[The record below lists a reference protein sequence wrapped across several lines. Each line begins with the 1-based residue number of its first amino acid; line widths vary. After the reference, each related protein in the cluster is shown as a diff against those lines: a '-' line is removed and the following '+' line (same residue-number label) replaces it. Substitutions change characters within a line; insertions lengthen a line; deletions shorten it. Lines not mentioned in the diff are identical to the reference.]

1 MYNISNMNK
10 IEELLE
16 KTRLNCVYRENI
28 HRKQFYYYKGF
39 EKYFQIPLIC
49 LSAINS
55 VVSVGLQAYTSQ
67 KNVSAINCL
76 LSLLCGIISSIELYL
91 HISETMENEMKMS
104 REFYQLSISIYK
116 FLNLPRDARS
126 EDGKEFLNKVYS
138 QYGNLCKS
146 SALLKQKFRN
156 DHLINNE
163 APLTIEDSGSSG
175 SDDSQTNLQILK
187 QEADV

>member
-1 MYNISNMNK
+1 M
-10 IEELLE
+10 EC
-16 KTRLNCVYRENI
+16 LNCVYRENI

-91 HISETMENEMKMS
+91 RISETMENEMKMS
-104 REFYQLSISIYK
+104 REFYQLSICIYK

-146 SALLKQKFRN
+146 L
-156 DHLINNE
+156 
-163 APLTIEDSGSSG
+163 
-175 SDDSQTNLQILK
+175 
-187 QEADV
+187 